1 MSSGFDKEVS
11 SQGSDPA
18 YFQTTHWSVVLEAS
32 GTNSDQ
38 ALETLCRAY
47 WYPLF
52 AYVRKR
58 GYDEDTAKDLTQAFF
73 ERLLLSKDLAVAQRE
88 RGRFRTFLLTLLNH
102 FLTNEWVRSR
112 AQKRGGRLEFVSL
125 EYARDQAD
133 HSVEPSHAITAELLY
148 EKRWAEAVL
157 NRVLQRLRD
166 EFDGARIKRFD
177 LLKPFLTEDP
187 RTTRYATVAEKL
199 EMTEQAVKSAI
210 HRMRQRYG
218 ELLRHEIAQTVALSS
233 DIDDE
238 LRHLIQVL
246 SA

>member
-1 MSSGFDKEVS
+1 M
-11 SQGSDPA
+11 
-18 YFQTTHWSVVLEAS
+18 EAT
-32 GTNSDQ
+32 GNNSDQ

-52 AYVRKR
+52 AYVRRR

-73 ERLLLSKDLAVAQRE
+73 ERLLHSRDLSIAQRE

-112 AQKRGGRLEFVSL
+112 AQKRGGGFEFISL
-125 EYARDQAD
+125 DYVRDQAER
-133 HSVEPSHAITAELLY
+133 SIEPSHNVTAELVY

-166 EFDGARIKRFD
+166 EFDGTRIKRFD
-177 LLKPFLTEDP
+177 ILKPFLTDDP
-187 RTTRYATVAEKL
+187 RTTHYATVAEKL
-199 EMTEQAVKSAI
+199 QMTEQAVKSAI
-210 HRMRQRYG
+210 HRLRQRYG
-218 ELLRHEIAQTVALSS
+218 ELLRFEIAQTVALSS